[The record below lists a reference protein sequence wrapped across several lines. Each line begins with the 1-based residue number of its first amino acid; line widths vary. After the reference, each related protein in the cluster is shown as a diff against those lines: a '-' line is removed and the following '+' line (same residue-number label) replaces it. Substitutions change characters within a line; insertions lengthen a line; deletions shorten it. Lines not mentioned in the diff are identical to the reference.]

1 MCKNRLGWNGEPRFW
16 CGFRQRAIH
25 LQSGSLAA
33 WSQRFND
40 IDIEHFKKDKR
51 TDDWTLPSA
60 HMAKVHGDD
69 DAHVTRG
76 RCGADGEPVGGDDSD
91 ADGYA
96 EYGSPRENAMSVDQE
111 LSFKPP

>member
-1 MCKNRLGWNGEPRFW
+1 
-16 CGFRQRAIH
+16 
-25 LQSGSLAA
+25 
-33 WSQRFND
+33 
-40 IDIEHFKKDKR
+40 
-51 TDDWTLPSA
+51 
-60 HMAKVHGDD
+60 MAKVHGDD